1 MLIKHIDRY
10 GDEDMSYRQL
20 MSDIKN
26 NCIKPVYL
34 IYGSETFLIDKGRE
48 ALKNSVVTSFPEL
61 NYTYLEGE
69 KLEADELSAACRTFP
84 FGTEKRLVE
93 VRDLG
98 ILKSK
103 GGSRDEDKDEK
114 ENASAPGKDAKPF
127 IDVVQNL
134 DDTTCLLFFSYGS
147 INKKRKKLLDEVKK
161 HGAVL
166 EFNRIERA
174 ELAQWIKKVLGKSGI
189 NIGPRE
195 LDHFINSIGY
205 LDKNGSKTL
214 YDVENEIKK
223 LTGFMGDLTEVRKEH
238 IEALVPRNIENDIFK
253 LINACSEKDVDRSLR
268 IYNDLLL
275 EGESSMGILALLSR
289 QVKNMLEVCELYE
302 KKYDRR
308 SISEKLKLHEYAVKL
323 CIQYGSSMKR
333 QVLLSA
339 FRKCLDTDFSIKS
352 GGMGERLAMEM
363 LLTGLF
369 E

>member
-34 IYGSETFLIDKGRE
+34 IYGSETFLIDKGRA

-61 NYTYLEGE
+61 NYTYLGGE

-114 ENASAPGKDAKPF
+114 DNASAPGKDAKPF

-147 INKKRKKLLDEVKK
+147 INKKRKKFLDEVKK
-161 HGAVL
+161 HGAVF

-174 ELAQWIKKVLGKSGI
+174 ELALWIKKVLGKSGI

-214 YDVENEIKK
+214 YDVENEIKMLPVSVISSTESELLFIDCRK
-223 LTGFMGDLTEVRKEH
+223 LAAPCSKACDFHSRLIQNMLNIISKKNVSLTQK
-238 IEALVPRNIENDIFK
+238 IEFLSKRTTREK
-253 LINACSEKDVDRSLR
+253 LLAYLSAEAKKAGSNRFSISFNRQELADYLFVERSAMSAELSKLR
-268 IYNDLLL
+268 DD
-275 EGESSMGILALLSR
+275 GILKYH
-289 QVKNMLEVCELYE
+289 KNQFELM
-302 KKYDRR
+302 
-308 SISEKLKLHEYAVKL
+308 VPT
-323 CIQYGSSMKR
+323 C
-333 QVLLSA
+333 
-339 FRKCLDTDFSIKS
+339 
-352 GGMGERLAMEM
+352 
-363 LLTGLF
+363 
-369 E
+369 